1 MITSTIIK
9 GFGPVRDF
17 QWNGTGR
24 INLVIG
30 PNKSGKTYLLKAL
43 YSAVKTVEAYKRGK
57 EVRRDAEILFDK
69 LYWTYQPDQLGKL
82 VSTGC
87 KAVEFAMSMEGNQ
100 DFAYSFGPSA
110 NKQVTVTKN
119 TCQPRPQNSVFLP
132 AKEIISL
139 QQIIIRV
146 RDDYKEF
153 GFDDTYYDLAKAL
166 TPSVKGRNYKEFS
179 VSRMALE
186 SAIGGHIE
194 YDLERKEWVFREGK
208 QTISI
213 AMASEGVKKLSI
225 LDALLGNH
233 YLSKGSIIFI
243 DEPECALHPR
253 LVSQLMDIIAELT
266 KAGLQFFIASHS
278 YFVIKKLY
286 LLAHQKNLSI
296 PVASFDENG
305 GWRTSDL
312 RKEMPENPIV
322 EESIRLYTEEI
333 NL

>member
-1 MITSTIIK
+1 MITSTKIK

-17 QWNGTGR
+17 QWNGTGN

-43 YSAVKTVEAYKRGK
+43 YSAIKTVEAFKRGK

-69 LYWTYQPDQLGKL
+69 LYWTYQPEQLGKL
-82 VSTGC
+82 VSTGS
-87 KAVEFAMSMEGNQ
+87 KTLEVAISLEGGQEFA
-100 DFAYSFGPSA
+100 YTFGSSA
-110 NKQVTVTKN
+110 TKQVTVTKN
-119 TCQPRPQNSVFLP
+119 TCQPRSQNSIFLP

-139 QQIIIRV
+139 QQIIVRV
-146 RDDYKEF
+146 RDDYQEF

-166 TPSVKGRNYKEFS
+166 TPSTKGRNYKEFS
-179 VSRMALE
+179 VSRSALDN
-186 SAIGGHIE
+186 AIGGHIE
-194 YDLERKEWVFREGK
+194 YDTERKEWVFREGK
-208 QTISI
+208 QIISI

-233 YLSKGSIIFI
+233 YLSKDSIIFI
-243 DEPECALHPR
+243 DEPECALHPKF
-253 LVSQLMDIIAELT
+253 VSQLMDIIFELT

-286 LLAHQKNLSI
+286 LLAHQKKMSI
-296 PVASFDENG
+296 PVVSFDEEG
-305 GWRTSDL
+305 GCRTSDL
-312 RKEMPENPIV
+312 REEMPQNPII

>member
-1 MITSTIIK
+1 MITSVRIK

-17 QWNGTGR
+17 QWGHTGR

-30 PNKSGKTYLLKAL
+30 PNKSGKTYLLKTL

-82 VSTGC
+82 VFSGS
-87 KAVEFAMSMEGNQ
+87 KAAEFSMSLDGNQ
-100 DFAYSFGPSA
+100 EFAYSFGPSA
-110 NKQVTVTKN
+110 SKQVTVTKN
-119 TCQPRPQNSVFLP
+119 TCRPRQQNSIFLP

-146 RDDYKEF
+146 RDDFQEF

-166 TPSVKGRNYKEFS
+166 TPSTKGRNYKEFS
-179 VSRMALE
+179 VSRSALE

-194 YDLERKEWVFREGK
+194 YDTERKEWAFREGK
-208 QTISI
+208 RTISI
-213 AMASEGVKKLSI
+213 TMASEGVKKLSI

-233 YLSKGSIIFI
+233 YLSKDSIIFI

-286 LLAHQKNLSI
+286 LLAHQKKMSI
-296 PVASFDENG
+296 PVVSFDENG
-305 GWRTSDL
+305 DWRASDL
-312 RKEMPENPIV
+312 REEMPENPII
-322 EESIRLYTEEI
+322 EESIKLYTEEI